1 MKLKE
6 VIIYLLFKEKELEIK
21 SQKKMKKMEQKNL
34 KKYAIKER
42 VINLNFMQKFQMDKF
57 K

>member
-34 KKYAIKER
+34 KKYAIKEK